1 MYTRVLV
8 NEKCM
13 NMVIKMPLR
22 YWSIGRSPLI
32 KMPTTTT
39 PCEHARCFEGEGND
53 MNPKLCHMSC
63 NLLIVVV
70 ILLVS

>member
-13 NMVIKMPLR
+13 NMVIKMLLR
-22 YWSIGRSPLI
+22 YWSIVRSPLM
-32 KMPTTTT
+32 KMSTTTT

-53 MNPKLCHMSC
+53 MNPKLCHMSY
-63 NLLIVVV
+63 NLFIVVV